1 VGGGGGLGK
10 VSRST
15 VLWVEEVGKKVS
27 TRAAPDGGA
36 SI

>member
-15 VLWVEEVGKKVS
+15 VLWVEVVGKVS